1 MITAA
6 LGRGPTGEYQL
17 QAAIAAVHDQA
28 ASHEATEWPKVVALD
43 RALEKMTG
51 NPRVAL
57 NRAIAVAMA
66 DGPDAG
72 IASIDELLSS
82 LDDHHRV
89 HAARAHLLELRGDL
103 DAAVHEYR
111 YAATRS
117 TSRPEQD
124 YLTMRAARLAATL
137 TR

>member
-1 MITAA
+1 MTEIDPELLRELAPRVLGALVRRYGNFANAEDDSLLLMFLCCHPSLAPAA
-6 LGRGPTGEYQL
+6 
-17 QAAIAAVHDQA
+17 A
-28 ASHEATEWPKVVALD
+28 
-43 RALEKMTG
+43 M
-51 NPRVAL
+51 VAL

-66 DGPDAG
+66 DGPDAR

-89 HAARAHLLELRGDL
+89 HAARAHLLKLRGHL

>member
-1 MITAA
+1 MTEIDPELLRELAPRVLGALVRRYGNFANAEDDSLLLMFLCCHPSLAPAA
-6 LGRGPTGEYQL
+6 
-17 QAAIAAVHDQA
+17 A
-28 ASHEATEWPKVVALD
+28 
-43 RALEKMTG
+43 M
-51 NPRVAL
+51 VAL

-66 DGPDAG
+66 DGPDAR